1 MTDYLLSERPA
12 KRTFLG
18 SNNTSSYAFDED
30 DEQYFSFSKASSDF
44 PMVGLTNSSS
54 IMPNHQNVS
63 HTLADNKDGS
73 VMNSPASSASSLT
86 SNHNVN
92 SMANIDDVKIN
103 TSNNKG
109 TGANQADVPNVNCK
123 AEPSSKETTELNVNK
138 IGKPNSVNKSP
149 STTSSSQPTTTNSQ
163 PPPSTNNKKRTR
175 ATPEQLAI
183 LEDTFKTNTSPNSKV
198 REALAE
204 KVNMSERSIQ
214 IWFQNRRA
222 KMKAMQKRAH
232 LMINQ
237 DTIGHH
243 FMACLPGYGHH
254 NLYPFRMPI
263 HQRIALPRSYSANDL
278 NLNNVAA
285 LGMRSAP
292 NSAGL
297 GITVPQVPQGFWPSG
312 PLTAP
317 ITSLN
322 NEHLMNGFPFSA
334 NPLVAAQQQS
344 QNQRFPIS
352 PNASPNSNSMNPT
365 QALRLVVNPA
375 TNGIPIKMND
385 QTSVSQSQPQP
396 QPQQF
401 TPPQEFITPAFNN
414 NNNNNTVVS
423 VIPCETLTIGSWRRI
438 LTMSSPTDLLC
449 YYTLP
454 QNIFTY
460 HITNE
465 NTQFKMEFPLSDI
478 FSVEYRPIDDVYSQ
492 ISIDVKDSPSFFME
506 SPQGGWNMCKDF
518 TEDRQASRHQRHVL
532 KGRAMFMKPQL
543 IKLMQ
548 DDQNLAKVVTIIDTP
563 APADPLSPDTDQDNM
578 INNNGQEDNHPRRSS
593 FPISGSI
600 ANNLQYANSEK
611 GDHKPDMNLLRQ
623 MTRRSASAP
632 LSPSE
637 DSKNSLLTTAQHNAA
652 LQINTSTNFLD
663 MYKAEVNQSSP
674 EFCNSP
680 MDLNSSSSPSTPLDV
695 FDNSPTLMDSSPLLA
710 QDPFVS
716 LPSHNLSSLT
726 MDSAS
731 TLLSD
736 EQVAAA
742 MVTFAPSMSGHNED
756 FANMFSTMSSSSDT
770 ASDVSEFLT
779 FNDTYETINGNDNFS
794 SNNVMNLDTSA
805 WVGDVAYC

>member
-1 MTDYLLSERPA
+1 MTDYLLNERPT
-12 KRTFLG
+12 KRAFLG
-18 SNNTSSYAFDED
+18 SNNSSNYFDED
-30 DEQYFSFSKASSDF
+30 EEQYFAFSKASADF
-44 PMVGLTNSSS
+44 PMVVTNTSS

-63 HTLADNKDGS
+63 QHTIGDNKDGN
-73 VMNSPASSASSLT
+73 VMDSSSSANSI
-86 SNHNVN
+86 SNNVSHN
-92 SMANIDDVKIN
+92 MATLDDVKMN
-103 TSNNKG
+103 TSNNNNNKG
-109 TGANQADVPNVNCK
+109 TGANTTDVVPNVNCK

-138 IGKPNSVNKSP
+138 IGKSNSVKSP
-149 STTSSSQPTTTNSQ
+149 STTSSSQPTTNNSQ

-243 FMACLPGYGHH
+243 FMACIPGYGPH

-278 NLNNVAA
+278 NLNNVA
-285 LGMRSAP
+285 LGMRP
-292 NSAGL
+292 NPNTTGL

-322 NEHLMNGFPFSA
+322 TNEHLMNGFPFSA
-334 NPLVAAQQQS
+334 NPLVAAQQQT
-344 QNQRFPIS
+344 QTQRFPIS
-352 PNASPNSNSMNPT
+352 PSASPNSNSMNT
-365 QALRLVVNPA
+365 AQALRLVVNPN
-375 TNGIPIKMND
+375 NGIPIKMND
-385 QTSVSQSQPQP
+385 QTSVSQPQP

-414 NNNNNTVVS
+414 NNNTLVS
-423 VIPCETLTIGSWRRI
+423 VISCETLTIGTWRRI

-465 NTQFKMEFPLSDI
+465 NTQFKMEFSLSDI
-478 FSVEYRPIDDVYSQ
+478 YSVEYRPIDDVHSQ
-492 ISIDVKDSPSFFME
+492 IAIEVKESPSFYME
-506 SPQGGWNMCKDF
+506 SPHGGWNMCKDF
-518 TEDRQASRHQRHVL
+518 TEDRQASRHTRHVL
-532 KGRAMFMKPQL
+532 KGRSAVMKPQL

-548 DDQNLAKVVTIIDTP
+548 DDQNLAKVVTIFDTP
-563 APADPLSPDTDQDNM
+563 APADPLSPDMAEDNNNV
-578 INNNGQEDNHPRRSS
+578 IINNGQEDNHPRRSS
-593 FPISGSI
+593 FPVSGSI
-600 ANNLQYANSEK
+600 ANNLQYSQK
-611 GDHKPDMNLLRQ
+611 GDNKPDMNLLRQ
-623 MTRRSASAP
+623 ACARRSASAP

-637 DSKNSLLTTAQHNAA
+637 DNKNSLLTAQQDDA
-652 LQINTSTNFLD
+652 LQINTSANFLN
-663 MYKAEVNQSSP
+663 MFNKSEMNQSSP
-674 EFCNSP
+674 EFCSSP
-680 MDLNSSSSPSTPLDV
+680 MELNSSSPSTPLDV
-695 FDNSPTLMDSSPLLA
+695 FDNSPTLMDSSPLLN

-716 LPSHNLSSLT
+716 LPSHNLSNLT
-726 MDSAS
+726 MDSTS

-742 MVTFAPSMSGHNED
+742 MVTFAPSMTGNVSGED
-756 FANMFSTMSSSSDT
+756 FANMFNTMSNNGSDT

-779 FNDTYETINGNDNFS
+779 FNDTYENIAGNDNFS
-794 SNNVMNLDTSA
+794 SNNMMNLDTSA
-805 WVGDVAYC
+805 WVGDVAYCN